1 MRGGG
6 TWASFCDSRPV
17 LRLNVCSRASFHLRT
32 ETNHVG
38 TGVEVYVPRGSCM
51 KAILFVDDHEVLA
64 RLSCEILQ
72 EQGYRAVSAYSA
84 QDALDKF
91 EKSNFDLLVTDF
103 RMEGMNGLELA
114 KLIHEKNPAV
124 PVIIVTGYG
133 PIDGGQDVKAC
144 LQKEE
149 LFPALLDKIK
159 TYLDETPEY
168 EAEKVSS

>member
-1 MRGGG
+1 
-6 TWASFCDSRPV
+6 
-17 LRLNVCSRASFHLRT
+17 
-32 ETNHVG
+32 
-38 TGVEVYVPRGSCM
+38 M

-64 RLSCEILQ
+64 RLSCEIL
-72 EQGYRAVSAYSA
+72 EMQGYRAVCAYNA

-91 EKSNFDLLVTDF
+91 AKEKFDILVTDF

-114 KLIHEKNPAV
+114 KHIHEKDPQV

-133 PIDGGQDVKAC
+133 PIDGGKDVNAC

-159 TYLDETPEY
+159 LYLGDSETREP
-168 EAEKVSS
+168 ALKSA